1 MLVFAEGGKPIT
13 LSSGNITALEELL
26 MSHKKVG
33 FSLEL

>member
-1 MLVFAEGGKPIT
+1 MLVFAEGEKPVT
-13 LSSGNITALEELL
+13 PSSGNITALQELL